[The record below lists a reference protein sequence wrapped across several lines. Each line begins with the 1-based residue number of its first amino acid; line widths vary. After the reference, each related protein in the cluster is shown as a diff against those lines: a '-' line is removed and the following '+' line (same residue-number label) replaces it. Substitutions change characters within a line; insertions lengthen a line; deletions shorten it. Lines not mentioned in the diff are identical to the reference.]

1 MPMMKSVFTN
11 RKKRTREEIIASIL
25 FSTKQGATK
34 TAIMYSNYLSFSQ
47 LNKYLEFSLK
57 NQILYQNG
65 DSKYFTSTK
74 GLQFLE
80 CFEEVH
86 QLENSVLAKKKKLSS
101 LLESESLIC

>member
-1 MPMMKSVFTN
+1 MKSVFTN
-11 RKKRTREEIIASIL
+11 RKKRTKEEIVASIL
-25 FSTKQGATK
+25 FSTKQGASK
-34 TAIMYSNYLSFSQ
+34 TAIMYANYLSFSQ

-74 GLQFLE
+74 GLQYLQ

-86 QLENSVLAKKKKLSS
+86 HLENDVMAKKKVLSS
-101 LLESESLIC
+101 LLDSETVIC